1 MEDRYSSAFDEV
13 RASDTFKQR
22 MVARMQELNEAERG
36 CRS

>member
-22 MVARMQELNEAERG
+22 MGSVPGAPCPSPG
-36 CRS
+36 G